1 MTRPFYAFDSSFQ
14 GGEVYIKKL
23 LAIIVLV
30 PVVCTN
36 ARCTTTSNTTQTPSA
51 TSSAA
56 TQHEAFLGKLPY
68 GLQKREVLGYQHTCP
83 NLGARLD

>member
-56 TQHEAFLGKLPY
+56 TQHDAFLGNYLTAYK
-68 GLQKREVLGYQHTCP
+68 KREVLG
-83 NLGARLD
+83 